1 MEYLLFMTLVDIPHD
16 IGGGDLIF
24 IPNEYFRPRNSTALP
39 DDQSLIRAGE
49 RTSPGTDQQGT
60 VHCHDTATGLIRVV
74 HDGAV
79 VQHFTV
85 PVGRWATNVAYQ
97 SGWERLNFY
106 ERPTGTWLA
115 DVAGEVA

>member
-1 MEYLLFMTLVDIPHD
+1 LSIILVDIPRD

-60 VHCHDTATGLIRVV
+60 VHCHDTATGLIWVI

-79 VQHFTV
+79 VQRSTV
-85 PVGRWATNVAYQ
+85 PVGRWTTIVADQ
-97 SGWERLNFY
+97 CGWERLNLH
-106 ERPTGTWLA
+106 ERPVGNWLT
-115 DVAGEVA
+115 DVAMEVA